1 MEIRLQAIAKTK
13 RGAVPES
20 LRKVVVEHLD
30 GGGYDYLRLD
40 GKQKKGRNPG
50 WARLKATPEHAADY
64 RGVLKIEWLAEQRM
78 LVARAETRGQNTP
91 HLLMAA
97 FVHYL
102 MEFHGSRI
110 HSINIQLS

>member
-1 MEIRLQAIAKTK
+1 MEIRLQAIAKAK
-13 RGAVPES
+13 KGAVPES

-30 GGGYDYLRLD
+30 RVECTYLCLD

-50 WARLKATPEHAADY
+50 WARIKATAEWASEY

-78 LVARAETRGQNTP
+78 LVARAETRGANTP
-91 HLLMAA
+91 HLLMGA

-102 MEFHGSRI
+102 MEFHGKRI